1 MTDISLLP
9 EEMRGREQ
17 EQKEEKR
24 AQTVRAGGLNMHVP
38 EAAPDEEIEIIEVD
52 EGDLAVILSDEPFMT
67 RMTYKLS
74 LAFDKFKDKYLKK
87 KEAAPPPKLPP
98 QFFRPPRPGLVSK
111 AKPAAPGAKPSA
123 PGMRPA
129 AAYGA
134 KARIVPQEYVPRRV
148 RVIRRVKKPVRVSL
162 ISAEDL
168 ALLAV
173 NVRKRQWTFAV
184 TLIVFASII
193 VAGHLLIS
201 QRLLDARRQFEEV
214 QRQRDETLADT
225 EERKERWSAYEDLED
240 RLTVLDGVLDGHVV
254 ISRLFDFLELRTLPS
269 VSYRTAT
276 WSSEGDLVLDVVT
289 DSYESAARQLVAFE
303 ETETVLGIE
312 ATSFN
317 SQTSA
322 GGGLGESSEGT
333 PSEVGFQI
341 VLELDM
347 ASLRG
352 PLLADDTGEEGM
364 SATSTETIPT

>member
-1 MTDISLLP
+1 MPDISLLP

-17 EQKEEKR
+17 EKKEEKH
-24 AQTVRAGGLNMHVP
+24 AQSVKAGGLTMHVP

-98 QFFRPPRPGLVSK
+98 QFFRPPKPGLVSK
-111 AKPAAPGAKPSA
+111 AKPAAPGAKPS
-123 PGMRPA
+123 PA
-129 AAYGA
+129 APAFRS
-134 KARIVPQEYVPRRV
+134 KARIVPQEFVPRRV
-148 RVIRRVKKPVRVSL
+148 RVIRRVKRPVRVSL
-162 ISAEDL
+162 ISAEEL

-173 NVRKRQWTFAV
+173 NVRKRRWTFAV
-184 TLIVFASII
+184 AMFVFAAIV
-193 VAGHLLIS
+193 VAGHVLLS
-201 QRLLDARRQFEEV
+201 GHLNDARRQLADAE
-214 QRQRDETLADT
+214 RQRDEILADM
-225 EERKERWSAYEDLED
+225 EERKEKWSAYEDLED
-240 RLTVLDGVLDGHVV
+240 RLTILDGILDGHVV

-269 VSYRTAT
+269 VAYRTAT

-289 DSYESAARQLVAFE
+289 DSYDSAARQLVAFE
-303 ETETVLGIE
+303 ETETVKGIE

-322 GGGLGESSEGT
+322 GGTVGESAEQS

-341 VLELDM
+341 VLELDT
-347 ASLRG
+347 ASLCG
-352 PLLADDTGEEGM
+352 PLLAEDAAEEDEE
-364 SATSTETIPT
+364 SESSTSTEMIPT